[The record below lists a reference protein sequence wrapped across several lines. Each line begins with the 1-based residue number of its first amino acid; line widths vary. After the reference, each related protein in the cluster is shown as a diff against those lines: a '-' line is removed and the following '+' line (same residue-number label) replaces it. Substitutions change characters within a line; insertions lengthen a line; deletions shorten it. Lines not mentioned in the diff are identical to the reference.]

1 MTTAAYV
8 DELRGLGLAAGLAA
22 VGVASA
28 EPFASACGVLRER
41 KAAGLHGSLHFT
53 YGNPERAT
61 DPSRALPG
69 ARALVVGARSYRR
82 SERRPRGGEPLA
94 RVARYAWAD
103 HYGPLREAL
112 ERMAR
117 RLQSDGWRTRVLADD
132 NALVDRE
139 AATRAGLGWY
149 GKNTNVLLPGRGSWF
164 VLGSIVTDAPLP
176 AAAERVADG
185 CGPCRRC
192 LPACPTGAL
201 IAPGVLDARRCLA
214 ALVQRPGSFPV
225 EYRVALGDRLYGCDD
240 CQEVCPPNRASDR
253 AETPLPAD
261 DDDEPWVP
269 VLDLLGRSDA
279 ELLARFGRW
288 YIPRREPRYL
298 RRNAL
303 VVLGNVG
310 DGSAPAVVAALRRAI
325 ADADPL
331 VRAHA
336 LWAAHRLGR
345 ADLVGAGLAHERD
358 PTVLADARAW
368 AGPAGPGGHEQ
379 DQELPGP

>member
-1 MTTAAYV
+1 MGAVVADAFV
-8 DELRGLGLAAGLAA
+8 DELRQVGLTAGLDA

-28 EPFASACGVLRER
+28 EPFTSTRALLIER

-53 YGNPERAT
+53 YGDPARAT
-61 DPSRALPG
+61 DPARALPG
-69 ARALVVGARSYRR
+69 AQALIVGARSYRR
-82 SERRPRGGEPLA
+82 HPSRERAAGPHA

-103 HYGPLREAL
+103 HYAPLRAALGEVAVRLEA
-112 ERMAR
+112 E
-117 RLQSDGWRTRVLADD
+117 GWRTRVLADD

-164 VLGSIVTDAPLP
+164 VLGSVLTDAPLP
-176 AAAERVADG
+176 VAREPVPDG
-185 CGPCRRC
+185 CGSCRRC

-201 IAPGVLDARRCLA
+201 VAPGVLDARRCLA
-214 ALVQRPGSFPV
+214 ALVQAPGPFPL
-225 EYRVALGDRLYGCDD
+225 EFRAALGDRLYGCDD
-240 CQEVCPPNRASDR
+240 CQDVCPVNGAGARDHRA
-253 AETPLPAD
+253 APAD
-261 DDDEPWVP
+261 ATDEAWVP
-269 VLDLLGRSDA
+269 VLEVLDMSDA

-288 YIPRREPRYL
+288 YIPRRQPRYL

-310 DGSAPAVVAALRRAI
+310 DGAHPEVEAALCRAI
-325 ADADPL
+325 AGDDPL

-345 ADLVGAGLAHERD
+345 DDLVATARATERD
-358 PTVLADARAW
+358 PDVLADVEQW
-368 AGPAGPGGHEQ
+368 SGTGPHPA
-379 DQELPGP
+379 

>member
-1 MTTAAYV
+1 MVTSAAYV
-8 DELRGLGLAAGLAA
+8 DELRRLGLAAGLDA

-28 EPFASACGVLRER
+28 EPFTAARRVMTER
-41 KAAGLHGSLHFT
+41 KAAGLHGSLRFT

-69 ARALVVGARSYRR
+69 AQALVVGARSYRR
-82 SERRPRGGEPLA
+82 RAHRPDTGQPHA
-94 RVARYAWAD
+94 RVASYAWAD
-103 HYGPLREAL
+103 HYRPLREAL
-112 ERMAR
+112 GQMAR
-117 RLQSDGWRTRVLADD
+117 RLEVDGWRARVLADD

-164 VLGSIVTDAPLP
+164 VLGSVITDATLP
-176 AAAERVADG
+176 AATERVADG

-201 IAPGVLDARRCLA
+201 VAPGVLDARRCLA
-214 ALVQRPGSFPV
+214 ALVQAPGAFPV
-225 EYRVALGDRLYGCDD
+225 ELRAALGDRLYGCDD
-240 CQEVCPPNRASDR
+240 CQDVCPPNRVGERDR
-253 AETPLPAD
+253 PPSPAD
-261 DDDEPWVP
+261 EGDDPWV
-269 VLDLLGRSDA
+269 S
-279 ELLARFGRW
+279 LLALLSQSDDQLLVHYGRW

-310 DGSAPAVVAALRRAI
+310 DGSDPAVAAALRGAV

-345 ADLVGAGLAHERD
+345 ADIVDERLAHEHD
-358 PTVLADARAW
+358 ATVLADVRAW
-368 AGPAGPGGHEQ
+368 AGS
-379 DQELPGP
+379 

>member
-1 MTTAAYV
+1 MTSAAYV
-8 DELRGLGLAAGLAA
+8 DELRELGLAAGLDA

-28 EPFASACGVLRER
+28 EPFSVARRVLTER

-53 YGNPERAT
+53 YGNPARAT

-69 ARALVVGARSYRR
+69 AQALVVGARSYRR
-82 SERRPRGGEPLA
+82 RARRPRAGAPHA
-94 RVARYAWAD
+94 RVASYAWAD
-103 HYGPLREAL
+103 HYRPLRDAL
-112 ERMAR
+112 GQVAR
-117 RLQSDGWRTRVLADD
+117 RLEVDGWRARVLADD

-164 VLGSIVTDAPLP
+164 VLGSVITDAPLP
-176 AAAERVADG
+176 AATERMADG
-185 CGPCRRC
+185 CGHCRRC

-201 IAPGVLDARRCLA
+201 VAPGVLDARRCLA
-214 ALVQRPGSFPV
+214 ALVQAPGPFPV
-225 EYRVALGDRLYGCDD
+225 EHRAALGDRLYGCDD
-240 CQEVCPPNRASDR
+240 CQDVCPPNRLGDR
-253 AETPLPAD
+253 AQSPPPAAEGD
-261 DDDEPWVP
+261 QAWVP
-269 VLDLLGRSDA
+269 VLELLSQSDA

-288 YIPRREPRYL
+288 YIPGREPRYL

-310 DGSAPAVVAALRRAI
+310 DGSDPAVGAALRRAM

-336 LWAAHRLGR
+336 LWAAHRLGL
-345 ADLVGAGLAHERD
+345 ADVVGEGLAHERD
-358 PTVLADARAW
+358 ASVLADVRAW
-368 AGPAGPGGHEQ
+368 APSPRPAAEAGP
-379 DQELPGP
+379 